1 MIDFKQE
8 LKFYTQLDL
17 ERLLKTNL
25 NMPDNYKNSIMLYN
39 KAIDNIRIKSEDI
52 AMIELKKAI
61 SLNPD
66 FCEAINMLGVL
77 YAGMGELAKARDC
90 FDKVIGK
97 DTNNRKALEY
107 IMSLDPNYNKSGNVN
122 GKQKDKIGNKKSV
135 NGNKK
140 KNART
145 DSISVK
151 SLLSISDLL
160 KKDLTKY
167 IIGFIVGI
175 LVFSLISMLF
185 DSREAVVDTSNTIE
199 DVKSNENK
207 EDFEQK
213 YNELNEVHKA
223 LLGQLKAFEKTS
235 ENYAN
240 LTKLLEIDKQVSS
253 GKFVAAADMLVVLS
267 TAELDGVEKEKYESI
282 RAQTMEK
289 AAQEIF
295 IQGRDLYKK
304 KQFEEALE
312 KFNKAM
318 TYSNSNEWK
327 NSNAI
332 IYYRG
337 VCYQE
342 LNNRDKALEA
352 FNEVITKYPSSS
364 YAKYSKSRRDSIN
377 SQS

>member
-8 LKFYTQLDL
+8 LKHYTQLDL

-39 KAIDNIRIKSEDI
+39 KAIDNVRIKSEDI
-52 AMIELKKAI
+52 AIIELKKAI

-77 YAGMGELAKARDC
+77 YAGMGEFAKARDC

-97 DTNNRKALEY
+97 DTNNSKALEY
-107 IMSLDPNYNKSGNVN
+107 IISLDPNYNKSGNVN
-122 GKQKDKIGNKKSV
+122 GKQKDKIVNKKSV
-135 NGNKK
+135 NGNRKR
-140 KNART
+140 NART
-145 DSISVK
+145 DSTSVK
-151 SLLSISDLL
+151 PLLSISDLL
-160 KKDLTKY
+160 KKDLAKY
-167 IIGFIVGI
+167 IIGFIAGI
-175 LVFSLISMLF
+175 LVFSLINMLL
-185 DSREAVVDTSNTIE
+185 DSREEVVDTSNIIE
-199 DVKSNENK
+199 DVNLNENK
-207 EDFEQK
+207 EDFKQK
-213 YNELNEVHKA
+213 YNDLNEVHKA
-223 LLGQLKAFEKTS
+223 LLGQLKALEKTS

-240 LTKLLEIDKQVSS
+240 LSKLLEIDKQVSS
-253 GKFVAAADMLVVLS
+253 GKYVVAADMLVALS
-267 TAELDGVEKEKYESI
+267 DTELDGVEKEKYESI
-282 RAQTMEK
+282 RTQTMDK

-312 KFNKAM
+312 KFNKSIA
-318 TYSNSNEWK
+318 YSNEGK
-327 NSNAI
+327 NLNAI

-337 VCYQE
+337 VCYLE

-377 SQS
+377 SES